1 MYGPLFIAII
11 FAPIFLIPLFFS
23 IFSYK
28 IYEHYKNRTY
38 FSDPIYGCETWFD
51 NMNYEIKR
59 LKETGQD
66 ELLAKLQKNYK
77 KKKFWDK
84 VDNNRSIF
92 TVIAGIIGF
101 VLVIFLL
108 ISIINPL
115 CVRAELANWEEF
127 SAIAEETL
135 ASTTN
140 DIQEAGV
147 VNKILEYNEWLAKA
161 RASQRLYGNWSSY
174 WNVELPE
181 PILLK

>member
-1 MYGPLFIAII
+1 MYGPLLVAII
-11 FAPIFLIPLFFS
+11 LIPIFLIMLFFA
-23 IFSYK
+23 IFPYMMYQYYK
-28 IYEHYKNRTY
+28 KRTY
-38 FSDPIYGCETWFD
+38 YPDPIGGCETWFD

-59 LKETGQD
+59 LKETGQH

-84 VDNNRSIF
+84 VDNNRSTF

-101 VLVIFLL
+101 IVVIFILL
-108 ISIINPL
+108 SIINPL

-127 SAIAEETL
+127 AAIAEETL

-140 DIQEAGV
+140 DLQEAGV
-147 VNKILEYNEWLAKA
+147 VNKILEYNEWLAEA